1 MAIVEYDGTRFQL
14 INANAFTNLT
24 VSGALTV
31 GTTLAVT
38 GVATLTAQPILSS
51 LTASL
56 PVFSDA
62 SKGLVSNT
70 MTGTGSV
77 MMSASPT
84 TTGTLTAAAI
94 NASGLVA
101 MAGAATVGTT
111 LGVSGVTTLGT
122 TRKWITSEASSL
134 SWLTTATSEGGSGIA
149 ATTSTIYLRAAGTTV
164 YEQTAT
170 GAILSGTLSVTG
182 TSTMAAI
189 NASGNINVNSSN
201 IVLTAATGAISAVGA
216 LTLAPASANPQIFL
230 TDATKGSAYLQGGVN
245 TGGTGAGDYWIF
257 NVPTSRGLSWAVN
270 NVSVLNAV
278 AAGVSIPGTLGVGG
292 AAVGFG
298 NGYNEITIATGANGA
313 MLYLQGTGPL
323 NHRLYGNGSG
333 ISYDA
338 SGATAHTFYNN
349 SVNTVTIASNGS
361 FQSSPPA
368 TAGAINLDLY
378 NIAGN
383 EADHI
388 YAMFRLANGTSI
400 GSIRQVST
408 TSAVVYN
415 TTSDYRIKDLFGS
428 FTTARE
434 MLSALTV
441 HDGQFKGSE
450 HRIPLMVAHEV
461 QAVTPWAVT
470 GEKDAVDDEGL
481 PVYQQMG
488 TGAQEALLIAGW
500 QDHEARLAALQ
511 AEFQSYKSSHP

>member
-1 MAIVEYDGTRFQL
+1 MAFNIFATATSDIPLANLDANFTLIGAAAAVSTLYPTASTSITYGT
-14 INANAFTNLT
+14 A
-24 VSGALTV
+24 
-31 GTTLAVT
+31 GTTHYLSGTGLAV
-38 GVATLTAQPILSS
+38 
-51 LTASL
+51 
-56 PVFSDA
+56 
-62 SKGLVSNT
+62 
-70 MTGTGSV
+70 
-77 MMSASPT
+77 
-84 TTGTLTAAAI
+84 
-94 NASGLVA
+94 
-101 MAGAATVGTT
+101 AGAATVGTT
-111 LGVSGVTTLGT
+111 LGVTGATTLSSTLGVTGAITGT
-122 TRKWITSEASSL
+122 GGNWNNAWSSAGSVVDVGANNTSTAASSNARL
-134 SWLTTATSEGGSGIA
+134 LCNVTATSTGDPTLLLSITGTKAWSVGIDNSNSDIFCISEDGVPGTTDRLQIA
-149 ATTSTIYLRAAGTTV
+149 AG
-164 YEQTAT
+164 
-170 GAILSGTLSVTG
+170 GAVT
-182 TSTMAAI
+182 
-189 NASGNINVNSSN
+189 
-201 IVLTAATGAISAVGA
+201 
-216 LTLAPASANPQIFL
+216 
-230 TDATKGSAYLQGGVN
+230 
-245 TGGTGAGDYWIF
+245 
-257 NVPTSRGLSWAVN
+257 
-270 NVSVLNAV
+270 
-278 AAGVSIPGTLGVGG
+278 IPGTLGVGG

-323 NHRLYGNGSG
+323 NHRFYGNGSG

-383 EADHI
+383 ESDHI

-400 GSIRQVST
+400 GSIRQVTT

-450 HRIPLMVAHEV
+450 HRIPVLVAHEV
-461 QAVTPWAVT
+461 QAVTPWAVM
-470 GEKDAVDDEGL
+470 GEKDAVDDEGA

-488 TGAQEALLIAGW
+488 TGAHEALLIAGW
-500 QDHEARLAALQ
+500 QDHEARLASLQ
-511 AEFQSYKSSHP
+511 ADFQSYKNSHP